1 MITGLKNARR
11 VVACFAVL
19 SASCSRLC
27 VPQIDTAA
35 QSKQQAHAE
44 KLQALVGTK
53 VPNAV
58 LHDTK
63 GAETAMS
70 AFRGH
75 PVLIDF
81 WATWCAPCMQELPV
95 LGMIDEATQ
104 KTSLVIIGIDWDKS
118 LKEGTKWLSQNGYN
132 WDNFGE
138 VPDGPR
144 LFAQILPTTILI
156 DKNGIIRYYS
166 EGSTPALSKALVE
179 AVKDLGPE
187 YAAAL
192 KNSEIP

>member
-1 MITGLKNARR
+1 M
-11 VVACFAVL
+11 
-19 SASCSRLC
+19 
-27 VPQIDTAA
+27 
-35 QSKQQAHAE
+35 
-44 KLQALVGTK
+44 

-81 WATWCAPCMQELPV
+81 WATWCEPCMQELPV
-95 LGMIDEATQ
+95 IGMIDEATQ
-104 KTSLVIIGIDWDKS
+104 KTKLVIIGIDWDKN
-118 LKEGTKWLSQNGYN
+118 LKDGTKWLDQNGYN

-138 VPDGPR
+138 VAEGPR

-179 AVKDLGPE
+179 AVKNLGPE

-192 KNSEIP
+192 KNSEIS

>member
-1 MITGLKNARR
+1 
-11 VVACFAVL
+11 
-19 SASCSRLC
+19 
-27 VPQIDTAA
+27 
-35 QSKQQAHAE
+35 
-44 KLQALVGTK
+44 LVGTK
-53 VPNAV
+53 IPDAV

-81 WATWCAPCMQELPV
+81 WATWCEPCMQELPV
-95 LGMIDEATQ
+95 IGMIDEATQ
-104 KTSLVIIGIDWDKS
+104 KTRLVIIGIDWDKN
-118 LKEGTKWLSQNGYN
+118 LRDGTKWLSQNGYN

-138 VPDGPR
+138 VPEGPR

-166 EGSTPALSKALVE
+166 EGSTPELSKALVE
-179 AVKDLGPE
+179 AVKNLGPE

-192 KNSEIP
+192 KNSDIP